1 MIQINSHA
9 VDQLGCAQSVGQ
21 SYVHT
26 CCGAVT
32 VSNQSH
38 VAGAYCAPCAGE
50 AGLAIGEDS
59 VFVNVYFNLGV
70 LYGLF
75 LDGANDAVCA
85 VEVHGLER
93 LVACIV
99 VIIGGDV
106 QACQGFALCKLEL
119 QSELQAGFVDI
130 SSRLN
135 IQNAESQ
142 LADTVCNLTHAAE
155 ILPIAGII
163 RHNGDAVNGIVLA
176 VDRVQEGQLIGIVEH
191 GSLNDNDS
199 LVLKACN
206 IKYCG
211 DLTCFVNGN
220 VDVPLAGSILNVCAN
235 QCFQLSLQFCHSIV
249 CASRCKQHTAN
260 GNNHSQDEKGCKC
273 LFHVFF
279 LLYGFFY
286 TVMLP
291 QKKRFVK
298 SFFAIFSHFFSEIYR
313 NFILLTKNHFSG
325 RIRAISGTKS
335 TGRSERSCNS
345 TQAFSR

>member
-1 MIQINSHA
+1 MNVTGIIKYQ
-9 VDQLGCAQSVGQ
+9 CAFGQ
-21 SYVHT
+21 SLKGLGLNLNSRDCLGIGITTLAGVGDNALSRQSGL
-26 CCGAVT
+26 CG
-32 VSNQSH
+32 
-38 VAGAYCAPCAGE
+38 
-50 AGLAIGEDS
+50 
-59 VFVNVYFNLGV
+59 NLFSIYM
-70 LYGLF
+70 LMGLF

-119 QSELQAGFVDI
+119 QSELQVGFVDI

-163 RHNGDAVNGIVLA
+163 RHNGDAVNGIVLT
-176 VDRVQEGQLIGIVEH
+176 VDRVQEGQLFGIVEH

-235 QCFQLSLQFCHSIV
+235 QRFQLSLQFCHSIV

-273 LFHVFF
+273 LFHVIF

-286 TVMLP
+286 KVMLP

-298 SFFAIFSHFFSEIYR
+298 SFFAIFSHFFSEIYGI
-313 NFILLTKNHFSG
+313 FILLTK
-325 RIRAISGTKS
+325 T
-335 TGRSERSCNS
+335 
-345 TQAFSR
+345 